1 MDLEL
6 VAYDISSI
14 LSQPTRW
21 LMGKHQEKKPHRL
34 AAQQ

>member
-6 VAYDISSI
+6 VTCDTSSI
-14 LSQPTRW
+14 LDDPARW

>member
-6 VAYDISSI
+6 VACDISSI